1 MRRCALIRCADDSKS
16 LKKWQV
22 GIIKLSEMNIFNT
35 PELGIDVGEK
45 SDDIRR
51 LFFKRYAKVAVS
63 LGEDPE
69 DVLQEVYKGILLR
82 NRGKCPYDP
91 RKSAFSTYVMMV
103 CHCVTSNYFKK
114 SSDTSKRKV
123 YIDDSEDYIQ
133 PSDCGATRAVM
144 EEDVQISNLREVFSA
159 ELRAIF
165 DMLLEGYS
173 MTEISRSLSYTPRE
187 LRKRVDRIRR
197 RVAPSVGVSY

>member
-1 MRRCALIRCADDSKS
+1 MIRYADDSKS

-45 SDDIRR
+45 SHDIRR

-69 DVLQEVYKGILLR
+69 DVLQEVYKGLLLR

-114 SSDTSKRKV
+114 ASDTYKRKV
-123 YIDDSEDYIQ
+123 YLDDTDYTQ
-133 PSDCGATRAVM
+133 PSDGGASRAGM
-144 EEDVQISNLREVFSA
+144 EEDVQISNLREVFSS
-159 ELRAIF
+159 ELRDIF

-197 RVAPSVGVSY
+197 KVAPSVGISY

>member
-1 MRRCALIRCADDSKS
+1 MIRCADDSKS
-16 LKKWQV
+16 LKKWQI

-35 PELGIDVGEK
+35 PQLGIDVGDK

-51 LFFKRYAKVAVS
+51 LFFKKYAKVAVS

-69 DVLQEVYKGILLR
+69 DVLQEVYKGLLLR
-82 NRGKCPYDP
+82 NRGKCPFDP
-91 RKSAFSTYVMMV
+91 RKAAFSTYVMMV

-123 YIDDSEDYIQ
+123 YLDDMEYVQ
-133 PSDCGATRAVM
+133 PSDEGSSRAVM
-144 EEDVQISNLREVFSA
+144 EEDVHISKLREVFSK

-173 MTEISRSLSYTPRE
+173 MTEISRSLELKPRE
-187 LRKRVDRIRR
+187 LRKRVNKIRR
-197 RVAPSVGVSY
+197 KVAPSVGVCY

>member
-1 MRRCALIRCADDSKS
+1 
-16 LKKWQV
+16 
-22 GIIKLSEMNIFNT
+22 MNIFNT
-35 PELGIDVGEK
+35 PQLGIDVGDK

-51 LFFKRYAKVAVS
+51 LFFKKYAKVAVS

-69 DVLQEVYKGILLR
+69 DVLQEVYKGLLLR
-82 NRGKCPYDP
+82 NRGKCPFDP
-91 RKSAFSTYVMMV
+91 RKAAFSTYVMMV

-123 YIDDSEDYIQ
+123 YLDDMEYVQ
-133 PSDCGATRAVM
+133 PSDEGSSRAVM
-144 EEDVQISNLREVFSA
+144 EEDVHISKLREVFSK

-173 MTEISRSLSYTPRE
+173 MTEISRSLELKPRE
-187 LRKRVDRIRR
+187 LRKRVNKIRR
-197 RVAPSVGVSY
+197 KVAPSVGVCY